1 MALNWE
7 WSRLSGKIT
16 ENNYGKDITFN
27 FYEGNALMIVL
38 HEYKDEDGTGMYDL
52 RWFFCDEEHAKRML
66 GLAKGYESIFEPDE
80 IKRLTIYR
88 DSCRQWEKI
97 VKLFA
102 KAFPNIEIVIRAKKQ
117 EEE

>member
-7 WSRLSGKIT
+7 WSKVSGTVT
-16 ENNYGKDITFN
+16 EIYNCQEKDFN
-27 FYEGNALMIVL
+27 FYEGNAFMIVI
-38 HEYKDEDGTGMYDL
+38 HERGDQYDL

-88 DSCRQWEKI
+88 DNCRQWEKI

-102 KAFPNIEIVIRAKKQ
+102 KAFPNIEIVIRAKR
-117 EEE
+117 EENT